1 MSSQTILIAE
11 DESHLLKAMSGSLR
25 DAGYDVLTARD
36 GGEALSLARSER
48 PDLIVADYQMP
59 RLSGLELC
67 RRLRQSNE
75 TSAIPAIMLTAEG
88 YDIRPQDVRASG
100 IRLMIAKPVSPRQLL
115 AAVNQALAAREL
127 P

>member
-36 GGEALSLARSER
+36 GGEALSMARSER

-88 YDIRPQDVRASG
+88 YDIRPQDVHASG

-115 AAVNQALAAREL
+115 AAVNQALAA
-127 P
+127 

>member
-115 AAVNQALAAREL
+115 AAVNQALAA
-127 P
+127 